1 MNVRWL
7 LLLAIRLSSQMA
19 AQAAPSG
26 TFQASID
33 ALMAAQKEKMNGRP
47 WHEGCPVPL
56 DDLVSIRFDYV
67 GFGGGGSPNGRA
79 EADEFEMNAAHFRP
93 ADFA

>member
-7 LLLAIRLSSQMA
+7 LLLAICLSSQMA
-19 AQAAPSG
+19 AQAAPSR

-33 ALMAAQKEKMNGRP
+33 ALTAAQREKMDGRS